1 VKIKKERK
9 MSYTPFGEFVRILRI
24 RNHEVMGDLAKVLGV
39 TTPFISAVEN
49 GKRNVPADW
58 LEKISTHYRLN
69 ASEKKELENVIDESQ
84 TQYKIQ
90 TENASHMQRKV
101 AMQFA
106 RSFGDLDDETARE
119 ILEILTNNNEKVDC

>member
-1 VKIKKERK
+1 

-119 ILEILTNNNEKVDC
+119 ILEILTNNEKEDY

>member
-1 VKIKKERK
+1 

-24 RNHEVMGDLAKVLGV
+24 KNHEVMGDLAKVLGV

-90 TENASHMQRKV
+90 AENASHMQRKV

-119 ILEILTNNNEKVDC
+119 ILEILTNNEKEDC

>member
-1 VKIKKERK
+1 

-119 ILEILTNNNEKVDC
+119 ILEILTNNEKEDC

>member
-1 VKIKKERK
+1 

-24 RNHEVMGDLAKVLGV
+24 KNHEVMGDLAKVLGV

-58 LEKISTHYRLN
+58 LEKISTHYKLN
-69 ASEKKELENVIDESQ
+69 ASEKKKLENVIDESQ

-90 TENASHMQRKV
+90 TKNAGYMQRKV

-119 ILEILTNNNEKVDC
+119 ILEILTNNEKEDY

>member
-1 VKIKKERK
+1 

-24 RNHEVMGDLAKVLGV
+24 KNHEVMGDLAKVLGV

>member
-1 VKIKKERK
+1 

-24 RNHEVMGDLAKVLGV
+24 KNHEVMGDLAKVLGV

-90 TENASHMQRKV
+90 TENAGHIQRKA

-119 ILEILTNNNEKVDC
+119 ILEILTNNEKEDC

>member
-1 VKIKKERK
+1 

-24 RNHEVMGDLAKVLGV
+24 KNHEVMGDLAKVLGV

-58 LEKISTHYRLN
+58 LEKISTHYKLN

-90 TENASHMQRKV
+90 TKNAGYMQRKV

-119 ILEILTNNNEKVDC
+119 ILEILTNNEKEDY

>member
-1 VKIKKERK
+1 